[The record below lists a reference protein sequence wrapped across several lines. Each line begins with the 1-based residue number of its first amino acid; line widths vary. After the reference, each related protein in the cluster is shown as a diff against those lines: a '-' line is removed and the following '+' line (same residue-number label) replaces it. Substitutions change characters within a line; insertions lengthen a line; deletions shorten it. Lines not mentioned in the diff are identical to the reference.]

1 MYNKMQDHWK
11 YNGPPV
17 YMAVAHYL
25 GMVHERPKKTIDG
38 RTPMTGDWD
47 QLLAQFS
54 GTGGVIQ

>member
-17 YMAVAHYL
+17 YIAVAHYL
-25 GMVHERPKKTIDG
+25 GMVQKRPRKTTEG
-38 RTPMTGDWD
+38 RASMTGSWD
-47 QLLAQFS
+47 QLVAQFS